1 MIDIRNFDSNL
12 LQIDKKSNKSIDIY
26 YTGQITI
33 KKVDDY
39 ENIYSAN
46 PLYLIFNTANG
57 YIEEKNGSKSLIFA
71 LQTRTKKH

>member
-57 YIEEKNGSKSLIFA
+57 YIEGKNGSKSLIFA